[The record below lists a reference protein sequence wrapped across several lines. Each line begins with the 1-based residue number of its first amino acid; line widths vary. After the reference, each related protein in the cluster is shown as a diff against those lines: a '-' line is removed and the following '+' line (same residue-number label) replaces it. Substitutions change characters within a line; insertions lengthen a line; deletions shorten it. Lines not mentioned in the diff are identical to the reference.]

1 MTRAGVGRGR
11 GGMAAGRGGR
21 RPGDGGSAL
30 RAAVVAGARGLG
42 AACMRRCLPLR
53 RLARRA
59 AAAFMALA
67 GPLLF
72 RVG

>member
-1 MTRAGVGRGR
+1 
-11 GGMAAGRGGR
+11 MAAGRGGR

-42 AACMRRCLPLR
+42 AACLRRCLPLR